1 MIKKSDDIS
10 VLVEVARLYY
20 EHNLS
25 QQEIARKVGVS
36 RPGISRLLQRARD
49 EGIVRIEIIDPA
61 KRGTQLEASLKLKF
75 SLKEVVIVPNDTSN
89 TNIIKNRL
97 GQAAVKMVDQLVSED
112 TILGVSWGTTMQEV
126 SKRVPVRPVKDMIV
140 VQLNGGVSRAEY
152 DTHASEV
159 AQKIAENYRAIPY
172 LLPLPAIVDSAKVK
186 QAIISDKNIARTLQ
200 LGRKASV
207 AMYTVGSFGYESVL
221 VKADYFES
229 DELHALLEQGAV
241 ADICSRIINH
251 DGKICS
257 PELNDRTIGIDLD
270 ELQEKPYSIAVA
282 GGQEKLQAIKAALRG
297 NLFNTLITD
306 EWVANKLLQM

>member
-1 MIKKSDDIS
+1 MVKKSDDFSI
-10 VLVEVARLYY
+10 LVEVARLYY

-49 EGIVRIEIIDPA
+49 EGIVRIEIIDPV

-75 SLKEVVIVPNDTSN
+75 SLKNVVVVPNDTGNS
-89 TNIIKNRL
+89 NIIKSRL
-97 GQAAVKMVDQLVSED
+97 GGAAVKMMDQLIIEG

-126 SKRVPVRPVKDMIV
+126 SKRVPVRPIKDMIV

-159 AQKIAENYRAIPY
+159 AQKIGESYRAIPF
-172 LLPLPAIVDSAKVK
+172 LLPLPAIVDNAKVK
-186 QAIISDKNIARTLQ
+186 QAIISDKNISRTLQ
-200 LGRKASV
+200 LAREATV
-207 AMYTVGSFGYESVL
+207 AMYTIGSFGFESVL
-221 VKADYFES
+221 VKADYFDSE
-229 DELHALLEQGAV
+229 ELHHLLEQGAV

-257 PELNDRTIGIDLD
+257 SELNDRTIGIELEDL
-270 ELQEKPYSIAVA
+270 QKKPYSIAVA
-282 GGQEKLQAIKAALRG
+282 GGQEKLKAIKAGLRG
-297 NLFNTLITD
+297 NLFNVLITD
-306 EWVANKLLQM
+306 EWVANELLQM